1 MGKVSLSTIKGWFKK
16 GLYPTESQFSQTWDS
31 FWHKDES
38 IPLNAIAELTNKLNE
53 KANSSALA
61 QKADTGH
68 THNDYLTT
76 KDIEEKQDKTDE
88 ALQTENKK
96 LVDAIN
102 ELNAKLGISIKRSYT
117 LDFGTVAEI
126 VQDVN
131 MTGNGNITKVS
142 VRNVSRLF
150 VTNHSNARQE
160 VDFNNL
166 NLFIP
171 EGDVLTWEIEREK
184 EDELACV
191 GVLLELDV

>member
-1 MGKVSLSTIKGWFKK
+1 M
-16 GLYPTESQFSQTWDS
+16 
-31 FWHKDES
+31 
-38 IPLNAIAELTNKLNE
+38 
-53 KANSSALA
+53 
-61 QKADTGH
+61 
-68 THNDYLTT
+68 
-76 KDIEEKQDKTDE
+76 
-88 ALQTENKK
+88 
-96 LVDAIN
+96 DAIN
-102 ELNAKLGISIKRSYT
+102 ELNAKLGVSIKRSYT